1 MANRVY
7 DGPLPDPALLTPKA
21 RVIRTPV
28 ARFSGGDIG
37 CGTELIG
44 PPVKLTVIKG
54 TDYNPA
60 CETEGNVV
68 FYKDN
73 KLLENGLTAKQELFA
88 RCVASGNTLAD
99 SYRRSYNVKSAK
111 DSSIYGA
118 ATALMKLPRIRSR
131 VHDLSEEVSKMERYT
146 AERIRLHVIDGL
158 MRESGRDDSRAA
170 ERLRALELLGKIY
183 DVSLFKERPSEVKVV
198 HATVEHI
205 TNEIEDKLRKVLAT
219 KD

>member
-1 MANRVY
+1 MTNRVY

-28 ARFSGGDIG
+28 AKFSGGDIG

-73 KLLENGLTAKQELFA
+73 KMLENVLTAKQDLFA

>member
-7 DGPLPDPALLTPKA
+7 DGPLPDPVLLTPKA

>member
-1 MANRVY
+1 MTNRVY

-28 ARFSGGDIG
+28 AKFSGGDIG

-68 FYKDN
+68 FYKGN
-73 KLLENGLTAKQELFA
+73 KMLENGLTAKQELFA

-99 SYRRSYNVKSAK
+99 SYRRAYNVKSAK
-111 DSSIYGA
+111 DSSIHGA
-118 ATALMKLPRIRSR
+118 ATGLMQTPRIRNR
-131 VHDLSEEVSKMERYT
+131 VHVLSEEVSKMERYT
-146 AERIRLHVIDGL
+146 SERIRLHVIDRL
-158 MRESGRDDSRAA
+158 MVESGNEDSKAA

-183 DVSLFKERPSEVKVV
+183 DVSLFKERPTETKPVTL
-198 HATVEHI
+198 TVEHI
-205 TNEIEDKLRKVLAT
+205 TNEIEDKLRKVMSS